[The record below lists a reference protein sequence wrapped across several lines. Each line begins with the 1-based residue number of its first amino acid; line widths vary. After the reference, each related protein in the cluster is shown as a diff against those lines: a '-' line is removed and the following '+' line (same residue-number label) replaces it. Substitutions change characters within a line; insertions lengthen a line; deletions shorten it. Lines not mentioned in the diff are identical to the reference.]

1 MSIEKMRL
9 VKINGDN
16 ERLDELIT
24 AIMSCGCFQPEP
36 AGKYFSSSLGFLPNN
51 EENRYSQMLAD
62 IQSLFGEVG
71 HDLSFDA
78 DAAKEPLTDDEIE
91 HISELRSIADKYSSR
106 SAQLL
111 EQRTKCED
119 GLTKY
124 AHFTGLSVDL
134 DKINELEYVKV
145 RFGHMPKESLSKLNV
160 IFERCPYFYYVTC
173 STDKT
178 DDWGVYFAPRN
189 RTDEVDGIFASLLFE
204 PIEIPSAA
212 GSIANIMTEV
222 GNNLQIIAEQ
232 EKELLDEANSI
243 WETESEHANG
253 IFSKLSVL
261 DSAYQLKSYTIHNP
275 HYFVMAG
282 WVPQSDEKDFLEAI
296 NKIDGVSAEVEDA
309 DSHRGEPPV
318 KMKSRWK
325 PLKYLVDPYQFYID
339 MYGTPSYKDID
350 VTPFVAV
357 TYTVLFGIM
366 FGDMGHGLVLS
377 IVGYLMYKLKKMEL
391 GRILIPCGISSMV
404 FGFIFGS
411 VFGFEELLDP
421 VYKAIGLSG
430 KPVSVMDSVNSVLL
444 VTLVIGIVLT
454 TLSMLLNVYGCIKNK
469 RFGEAVF
476 SNNGLTGIAVYL
488 CGANLASR
496 FMGGFAPIPPS
507 VAGVII
513 GVGAV
518 LLLVKEILIGAI
530 DKHKDFMPESI
541 TDFILQNFFE
551 LIEYVLSYLSNTLSF
566 LRIGAYVLVH
576 AGMMLAVFALAGESK
591 NALILIFGNIFV
603 IAVEG
608 LLTAIQVL
616 RLEFYEMFSR
626 FYGGD
631 GKPFIP
637 FTDKQF
643 SIGGNKNEK
652 H

>member
-1 MSIEKMRL
+1 MSVQKMQL
-9 VKINGDN
+9 VTLSGDN
-16 ERLDELIT
+16 NLLHET
-24 AIMSCGCFQPEP
+24 AKKLYKCGYFQPENP
-36 AGKYFSSSLGFLPNN
+36 GKHISVSLGFIPYAD
-51 EENRYSQMLAD
+51 ENPYTTMLEKMHGQIENSGYTVTYNPETAD
-62 IQSLFGEVG
+62 FT
-71 HDLSFDA
+71 
-78 DAAKEPLTDDEIE
+78 LTDEE
-91 HISELRSIADKYSSR
+91 TARLNELYEKSEKISEKKKSLISQKQACEEGI
-106 SAQLL
+106 
-111 EQRTKCED
+111 TKFS
-119 GLTKY
+119 
-124 AHFTGLSVDL
+124 HFKELSVNL
-134 DKINELEYVKV
+134 DDITALQYVKV
-145 RFGHMPKESLSKLNV
+145 RFGHMPRESVKRLPELFKK
-160 IFERCPYFYYVTC
+160 CPYFYFVPC
-173 STDKT
+173 SADKT
-178 DDWGVYFAPRN
+178 DFWGVYFAPKN
-189 RTDEVDGIFASLLFE
+189 HIDEVDGIFALLLFE
-204 PIEIPSAA
+204 PFEVPSAA
-212 GSIANIMTEV
+212 GTVQSV
-222 GNNLQIIAEQ
+222 IAELQ
-232 EKELLDEANSI
+232 SSLKIIDEQLNEIDEESN
-243 WETESEHANG
+243 TEWNNDTSVYDTVY
-253 IFSKLSVL
+253 SKIYFMNRLEE
-261 DSAYQLKSYTIHNP
+261 LKSYSVHNG
-275 HYFVMAG
+275 HYFMLVG
-282 WVPQSDEKDFLEAI
+282 WVPQKQLAELSDLFNGSGI
-296 NKIDGVSAEVEDA
+296 SVETGDT
-309 DSHRGEPPV
+309 DSENATPPV
-318 KMKSRWK
+318 SVKEHKGL
-325 PLKYLVDPYQFYID
+325 LKFLVNPYKFYID
-339 MYGTPSYKDID
+339 MYGTPSHKDID
-350 VTPFVAV
+350 VTAFVAV
-357 TYTVLFGIM
+357 TYTILFGVM

-377 IVGYLMYKLKKMEL
+377 IAGFLMYKLKKMEI
-391 GRILIPCGISSMV
+391 GKILIPCGISSMV

-421 VYKAIGLSG
+421 IYKAIGLSG

-469 RFGEAVF
+469 RFGEAIF

-496 FMGGFAPIPPS
+496 FMGGFAPIPS
-507 VAGVII
+507 GVAAIII

-541 TDFILQNFFE
+541 MDFILQNFFE
-551 LIEYVLSYLSNTLSF
+551 LIEYILSYLSNTLSF

-576 AGMMLAVFALAGESK
+576 AGMMLAVFALAGENR

>member
-1 MSIEKMRL
+1 MSVQKMQL
-9 VKINGDN
+9 VTLSGDN
-16 ERLDELIT
+16 DLLQETAKRLYRY
-24 AIMSCGCFQPEP
+24 GYFQPEN
-36 AGKYFSSSLGFLPNN
+36 AGKHISVSLGFLPYADDNP
-51 EENRYSQMLAD
+51 YAPMLEKMHAQ
-62 IQSLFGEVG
+62 INGSGHTVTYKPSVGE
-71 HDLSFDA
+71 F
-78 DAAKEPLTDDEIE
+78 PLTDEE
-91 HISELRSIADKYSSR
+91 NEELGALYKKAEEISEKKKALNSQKAACEEGI
-106 SAQLL
+106 
-111 EQRTKCED
+111 TKFS
-119 GLTKY
+119 
-124 AHFTGLSVDL
+124 HF
-134 DKINELEYVKV
+134 KELEVNLDDITALQYVKV
-145 RFGHMPKESLSKLNV
+145 RFGHMPRESADRLPELFKK
-160 IFERCPYFYYVTC
+160 CPYFYFVPC
-173 STDKT
+173 SADKT
-178 DDWGVYFAPRN
+178 DFWGVYFAPKN
-189 RTDEVDGIFASLLFE
+189 HIDEVDGIFAMLLFE
-204 PIEIPSAA
+204 PFEVPCAA
-212 GSIANIMTEV
+212 GTVQSV
-222 GNNLQIIAEQ
+222 IAELQ
-232 EKELLDEANSI
+232 SSLKIIEEQLNEIKD
-243 WETESEHANG
+243 ESEKIWNNG
-253 IFSKLSVL
+253 SQFYDTVYSKVYFMNKLEELKAYSV
-261 DSAYQLKSYTIHNP
+261 HNG
-275 HYFVMAG
+275 HYFMLVG
-282 WVPQSDEKDFLEAI
+282 WVPQKELSALECLF
-296 NKIDGVSAEVEDA
+296 DGSGISIETGDTNPEIAP
-309 DSHRGEPPV
+309 PPV
-318 KMKSRWK
+318 KANEHKG
-325 PLKYLVDPYQFYID
+325 PLKFLVDPYKFYID

-350 VTPFVAV
+350 VTAFVAV
-357 TYTVLFGIM
+357 TYTILFGVM

-377 IVGYLMYKLKKMEL
+377 IAGYLMYKLKKMEL
-391 GRILIPCGISSMV
+391 GRILIPCGLSSMV

-421 VYKAIGLSG
+421 VYKAIGLEG

-496 FMGGFAPIPPS
+496 FMGGFAPIPPTA
-507 VAGVII
+507 AGIII

-518 LLLVKEILIGAI
+518 LLLIKEILIGAI
-530 DKHKDFMPESI
+530 DRRKDFMPESI
-541 TDFILQNFFE
+541 ADFILQNFFE

-576 AGMMLAVFALAGESK
+576 AGMMLAVFALAGKNK
-591 NALILIFGNIFV
+591 NAAILIFGNMFV

-643 SIGGNKNEK
+643 TIGGNKNEK

>member
-1 MSIEKMRL
+1 MSVQKMQL
-9 VKINGDN
+9 ITLSGDN
-16 ERLDELIT
+16 SLLHET
-24 AIMSCGCFQPEP
+24 AKKLYNCGYFQPES
-36 AGKYFSSSLGFLPNN
+36 AGKHISASLGFIPYADDNLYAPMLEKMHGQIENSGHTVTYN
-51 EENRYSQMLAD
+51 PETAEAELSDEETEKLN
-62 IQSLFGEVG
+62 SLYEK
-71 HDLSFDA
+71 A
-78 DAAKEPLTDDEIE
+78 EN
-91 HISELRSIADKYSSR
+91 ISEKKKSLISQKQACEEGI
-106 SAQLL
+106 
-111 EQRTKCED
+111 TKFS
-119 GLTKY
+119 
-124 AHFTGLSVDL
+124 HF
-134 DKINELEYVKV
+134 KELEVNLDDITDLQYVTV
-145 RFGHMPKESLSKLNV
+145 RFGHMPKESAKRLPELFKK
-160 IFERCPYFYYVTC
+160 CPYFYFVPC
-173 STDKT
+173 SADKT
-178 DDWGVYFAPRN
+178 DFWGVYFAPKN
-189 RTDEVDGIFASLLFE
+189 HIDEVDGIFALLLFE
-204 PIEIPSAA
+204 PFEIPNAA
-212 GSIANIMTEV
+212 GTVQSVISE
-222 GNNLQIIAEQ
+222 LQSSLDIIEEQ
-232 EKELLDEANSI
+232 LREIQDESDRIWDTGTQFYDTVYSKVYFMNRLEELKAYSV
-243 WETESEHANG
+243 HNG
-253 IFSKLSVL
+253 
-261 DSAYQLKSYTIHNP
+261 
-275 HYFVMAG
+275 HYFMLVG
-282 WVPQSDEKDFLEAI
+282 WVPQNKLNTLSDLFNGSGISIESGDTDPE
-296 NKIDGVSAEVEDA
+296 STP
-309 DSHRGEPPV
+309 PPV
-318 KMKSRWK
+318 KVKEHK
-325 PLKYLVDPYQFYID
+325 GLLKFLVNPYKFYID

-350 VTPFVAV
+350 VTAFVAV
-357 TYTVLFGIM
+357 TYTILFGVM

-377 IVGYLMYKLKKMEL
+377 IVGYLMYKIKKTEL

-411 VFGFEELLDP
+411 VFGFEDLLDP

-469 RFGEAVF
+469 RFGEAIF

-496 FMGGFAPIPPS
+496 FMGGFAPIPS
-507 VAGVII
+507 SAAGIII

-576 AGMMLAVFALAGESK
+576 AGMMLAVFALAGENK

-643 SIGGNKNEK
+643 TVGGNKNEK

>member
-1 MSIEKMRL
+1 MSVQKMQL
-9 VKINGDN
+9 VTLSGDN
-16 ERLDELIT
+16 DLLHKT
-24 AIMSCGCFQPEP
+24 AEKLYKFGYFQPEN
-36 AGKYFSSSLGFLPNN
+36 AGKHISSSLGFIPYAD
-51 EENRYSQMLAD
+51 ENIYAPMLEKMHAQ
-62 IQSLFGEVG
+62 INGSGHTVTFNPSLAEF
-71 HDLSFDA
+71 A
-78 DAAKEPLTDDEIE
+78 LTDEESGKLNALYLKSKEI
-91 HISELRSIADKYSSR
+91 SDKKQALVSQKT
-106 SAQLL
+106 ACK
-111 EQRTKCED
+111 EGITKFS
-119 GLTKY
+119 
-124 AHFTGLSVDL
+124 HF
-134 DKINELEYVKV
+134 NELEVNLDDITALQYVRV
-145 RFGHMPKESLSKLNV
+145 RFGHMPRESANRLPELFKK
-160 IFERCPYFYYVTC
+160 CPYFYFVPC
-173 STDKT
+173 SADKT
-178 DDWGVYFAPRN
+178 DFWGVYFAPKN
-189 RTDEVDGIFASLLFE
+189 HIDEVDGLFAMLLFE
-204 PIEIPSAA
+204 PFEIPSAA
-212 GSIANIMTEV
+212 GTVQSIINE
-222 GNNLQIIAEQ
+222 LQNSLSIIEEQ
-232 EKELLDEANSI
+232 LNELEAEKETIWNSDTQFYDTVYSKVYFMNRL
-243 WETESEHANG
+243 EELKAYSVHNG
-253 IFSKLSVL
+253 
-261 DSAYQLKSYTIHNP
+261 
-275 HYFVMAG
+275 HYFMLVG
-282 WVPQSDEKDFLEAI
+282 WVPQKELDSLTALFAESGISVEQSDGNPE
-296 NKIDGVSAEVEDA
+296 NTP
-309 DSHRGEPPV
+309 PPV
-318 KMKSRWK
+318 KVNKHK
-325 PLKYLVDPYQFYID
+325 GLLKFLVDPYKFYID

-350 VTPFVAV
+350 VTAFVAV
-357 TYTVLFGIM
+357 TYTILFGVM

-411 VFGFEELLDP
+411 VFGFEDLLDP
-421 VYKAIGLSG
+421 VYKSMGLSG
-430 KPVSVMDSVNSVLL
+430 KPVSVMESVNSVLL

-496 FMGGFAPIPPS
+496 FMGGFAPIPS
-507 VAGVII
+507 GAAAVII

-518 LLLVKEILIGAI
+518 LLLIKEILIGAV
-530 DKHKDFMPESI
+530 DKHKDYMPESL

-576 AGMMLAVFALAGESK
+576 AGMMLAVFALAGENR
-591 NALILIFGNIFV
+591 NAFILIFGNIFV

-637 FTDKQF
+637 FTDKKF
-643 SIGGNKNEK
+643 SVGGNKNEK

>member
-1 MSIEKMRL
+1 MSVQKMQLVTVSGGNDRL
-9 VKINGDN
+9 H
-16 ERLDELIT
+16 ET
-24 AIMSCGCFQPEP
+24 AKKLYNCGYFQPEN
-36 AGKYFSSSLGFLPNN
+36 AGKHISVSLGFIPYAEDNPYAPQLEKMHGQLQYSGHTVTYDPASAEALLTN
-51 EENRYSQMLAD
+51 EE
-62 IQSLFGEVG
+62 
-71 HDLSFDA
+71 
-78 DAAKEPLTDDEIE
+78 TE
-91 HISELRSIADKYSSR
+91 HLNELYDKAEKISERKKSLISQKQACEEGI
-106 SAQLL
+106 
-111 EQRTKCED
+111 TKFS
-119 GLTKY
+119 
-124 AHFTGLSVDL
+124 HF
-134 DKINELEYVKV
+134 KELEVNLDDITDLQYVKV
-145 RFGHMPKESLSKLNV
+145 RFGHMPRESA
-160 IFERCPYFYYVTC
+160 ERLPELFNKCPYFYFVPC
-173 STDKT
+173 SADKT
-178 DDWGVYFAPRN
+178 DFWGVYFAPKN
-189 RTDEVDGIFASLLFE
+189 HIDEVDGIFAMLLFE
-204 PIEIPSAA
+204 PFEVPAAA
-212 GSIANIMTEV
+212 GTVQSVISE
-222 GNNLQIIAEQ
+222 LQSSLDIIDGQLAML
-232 EKELLDEANSI
+232 KEESDKI
-243 WETESEHANG
+243 WENEALFCDIIYSKIYFSNKLEELKAYSVHNG
-253 IFSKLSVL
+253 
-261 DSAYQLKSYTIHNP
+261 
-275 HYFVMAG
+275 HYFMLVG
-282 WVPQSDEKDFLEAI
+282 WIPQNELTALSELFNGSDISVEASDTDPE
-296 NKIDGVSAEVEDA
+296 NNP
-309 DSHRGEPPV
+309 PPV
-318 KMKSRWK
+318 KAKEHKGLLR
-325 PLKYLVDPYQFYID
+325 LLVDPYKFYID

-350 VTPFVAV
+350 VTAFVAV
-357 TYTVLFGIM
+357 TYTILFGVM
-366 FGDMGHGLVLS
+366 FGDMGHGLILS
-377 IVGYLMYKLKKMEL
+377 IAGYLMYKLKKMEL

-469 RFGEAVF
+469 RFGEALF

-496 FMGGFAPIPPS
+496 FMGGFAPIPS
-507 VAGVII
+507 KIAFVII

-518 LLLVKEILIGAI
+518 LLLIKEILIGAI
-530 DKHKDFMPESI
+530 DRHKDYMPESI

-576 AGMMLAVFALAGESK
+576 AGMMLAVFALAGENK
-591 NALILIFGNIFV
+591 NAAILIFGNIFV

-637 FTDKQF
+637 LTNKQF

>member
-1 MSIEKMRL
+1 MSVQKMQL
-9 VKINGDN
+9 VTLSGDN
-16 ERLDELIT
+16 DLLQETAKRLYRY
-24 AIMSCGCFQPEP
+24 GYFQPEN
-36 AGKYFSSSLGFLPNN
+36 AGKHISVSLGFLPYADDNP
-51 EENRYSQMLAD
+51 YAPMLEKMHAQ
-62 IQSLFGEVG
+62 INGSGHTVTYKPSVGE
-71 HDLSFDA
+71 F
-78 DAAKEPLTDDEIE
+78 PLTDEE
-91 HISELRSIADKYSSR
+91 NEELGALYKKAEEISEKKKALNSQKAACEEGI
-106 SAQLL
+106 
-111 EQRTKCED
+111 TKFS
-119 GLTKY
+119 
-124 AHFTGLSVDL
+124 HF
-134 DKINELEYVKV
+134 KELEVNLDDITALQYVKV
-145 RFGHMPKESLSKLNV
+145 RFGHMPRESADRLPELFKK
-160 IFERCPYFYYVTC
+160 CPYFYFVPC
-173 STDKT
+173 SADKT
-178 DDWGVYFAPRN
+178 DFWGVYFAPKN
-189 RTDEVDGIFASLLFE
+189 HIDEVDGIFAMLLFE
-204 PIEIPSAA
+204 PFEVPCAA
-212 GSIANIMTEV
+212 GTVQSV
-222 GNNLQIIAEQ
+222 IAELQ
-232 EKELLDEANSI
+232 SSLKIIEEQLNEIKD
-243 WETESEHANG
+243 ESEKIWNNG
-253 IFSKLSVL
+253 SQFYDTVYSKVYFMNKLEELKAYSV
-261 DSAYQLKSYTIHNP
+261 HNG
-275 HYFVMAG
+275 HYFMLVG
-282 WVPQSDEKDFLEAI
+282 WVPQKELSALECLF
-296 NKIDGVSAEVEDA
+296 DGSGISIETGDTNPEIAP
-309 DSHRGEPPV
+309 PPV
-318 KMKSRWK
+318 KANEHKG
-325 PLKYLVDPYQFYID
+325 PLKFLVDPYKFYID

-350 VTPFVAV
+350 VTAFVAV
-357 TYTVLFGIM
+357 TYTILFGVM

-377 IVGYLMYKLKKMEL
+377 IAGYLMYKLKKMEL

-421 VYKAIGLSG
+421 VYKAIGLEG

-496 FMGGFAPIPPS
+496 FMGGFAPIPPIA
-507 VAGVII
+507 AGVII

-518 LLLVKEILIGAI
+518 LLLIKEILIGAI
-530 DKHKDFMPESI
+530 DRRKDFMPESI
-541 TDFILQNFFE
+541 ADFILQNFFE

-576 AGMMLAVFALAGESK
+576 AGMMLAVFALAGENK
-591 NALILIFGNIFV
+591 NAAILIFGNIFV

-643 SIGGNKNEK
+643 TIGGNKNEK